1 MSRHPSCRGS
11 TRSAPKV
18 RVRVRPV
25 SCPVSSL
32 INEIVHLAVRQEARR
47 RHSRSYGND
56 ERRRLAVKWA
66 ISYQRNLRD
75 RALEPQRHY
84 ARTLRIRRAKT
95 DGDVHLADIPLNFGF
110 RQRRDGVRL
119 RCTLARDGSAL
130 RQVLNADRMPAW
142 PSHWKSARKSRP
154 AKCSGDDEGLH
165 VRTL

>member
-1 MSRHPSCRGS
+1 MRAKGKRYDTLRFAAGPAMSRHPSCRGS

-75 RALEPQRHY
+75 RALAGMKIAMRLLLE
-84 ARTLRIRRAKT
+84 LR
-95 DGDVHLADIPLNFGF
+95 
-110 RQRRDGVRL
+110 
-119 RCTLARDGSAL
+119 
-130 RQVLNADRMPAW
+130 NAGT
-142 PSHWKSARKSRP
+142 RP
-154 AKCSGDDEGLH
+154 ARS
-165 VRTL
+165 